1 VALTDSNLN
10 ISSGTVLTLW
20 LTQIFSAFIQF
31 EQVPPSLLT
40 GIICPVY
47 KGKGKYPLSCH
58 SYRGITITS
67 VLMKVFE
74 YTLLNRMLPVLQEHD
89 HPPLLKLPTRST
101 SHAKIPYLPL
111 RRPYSTTIEMA
122 ESLTSPYTTW
132 RRPLTPSN
140 TAFYSNHSLTLA
152 SMAKHGDSSK
162 RATAT

>member
-1 VALTDSNLN
+1 MDYLKFGGAL
-10 ISSGTVLTLW
+10 LTLW

-74 YTLLNRMLPVLQEHD
+74 YTLLNRMLSVLQEHG
-89 HPPLLKLPTRST
+89 HS
-101 SHAKIPYLPL
+101 
-111 RRPYSTTIEMA
+111 
-122 ESLTSPYTTW
+122 SLTQTPYQ
-132 RRPLTPSN
+132 
-140 TAFYSNHSLTLA
+140 
-152 SMAKHGDSSK
+152 KHISCQDAIF
-162 RATAT
+162 ATQEAIQHNVG